1 MKIVILGGSAAGM
14 SFAAKYK
21 RNQPTD
27 DVIVIEKRSY
37 LSFGACG
44 LPYFVGNKFPNTER
58 MIARTPQQA
67 IDSGL
72 DVRMD
77 TEVVA
82 VNISEQ
88 IITVDTQGES
98 QEIPFDKLIVAT
110 GARPLIPDFA
120 ASFHVGNP
128 ERANSADSNN
138 TEHIYTLTSMEDG
151 VAVKQA
157 MLSADKP
164 RVAIIGAGFIGL
176 EVFDAAHDLGK
187 DVTIIE
193 REAHIMSRQFSPKMI
208 SDVED
213 AIRNTGTNLLT
224 NTQVEHIES
233 FTSKESGE
241 GSHEKNSY
249 LLTVSKTAANNTN
262 ETTSNSA
269 EPEYTTVQ
277 ADIVILALGFKPNTD
292 LFDLPKMPNCALL
305 VDKFGATP
313 VANIY
318 AVGDCATVHHLT
330 LDQPVY
336 LPLATT
342 ANKQARMMAD
352 RLAGKETFLD
362 GFLGSSSL
370 KVLDY
375 ELASTGISHWMANQH
390 AVPIS
395 TSIIKDKNQTDY
407 YPGQEDIKIKL
418 AYDPESKRLL
428 GGEIVGKKGAVARL
442 NALSVAITAGMTTQK
457 LGYLDFSYAP
467 PFARTWDALNVAGNV
482 SK

>member
-44 LPYFVGNKFPNTER
+44 LPYFVGDKFPNTDR
-58 MIARTPQQA
+58 MISRTPQQA

-72 DVRMD
+72 DVRIN

-82 VNISEQ
+82 VNAAEQ
-88 IITVDTQGES
+88 IITVNTQGES
-98 QEIPFDKLIVAT
+98 QDIPFDKLIIAT

-120 ASFHVGNP
+120 TSFRVGNHD
-128 ERANSADSNN
+128 RADSNS
-138 TEHIYTLTSMEDG
+138 TEHVYTLTSMEDG
-151 VAVKQA
+151 VAMKQA
-157 MLSADKP
+157 MLAVDKP

-176 EVFDAAHDLGK
+176 EMFDAAHDLGK
-187 DVTIIE
+187 DITIIE
-193 REAHIMSRQFSPKMI
+193 REAHIMSRQFSPEMI

-213 AIRNTGTNLLT
+213 AIRDTGTNLLT
-224 NTQVEHIES
+224 NTQVEHIER
-233 FTSKESGE
+233 FASKDSDE
-241 GSHEKNSY
+241 GNSEKASY
-249 LLTVSKTAANNTN
+249 LLTVSKTRSATNNTN
-262 ETTSNSA
+262 EATSHSV
-269 EPEYTTVQ
+269 EPEYITIQ
-277 ADIVILALGFKPNTD
+277 ADIVILALGFKPNTE
-292 LFDLPKMPNCALL
+292 LFDLPKMGNGALL
-305 VDKFGATP
+305 VDKFGATSVP
-313 VANIY
+313 NVY

-330 LDQPVY
+330 LDEPVY
-336 LPLATT
+336 FPLATT

-352 RLAGKETFLD
+352 KLAGKDTFLD

-375 ELASTGISHWMANQH
+375 ELASTGISHWMANQY
-390 AVPIS
+390 AVPTS
-395 TSIIKDKNQTDY
+395 TSVINDKNQTDY

-428 GGEIVGKKGAVARL
+428 GGEIVSKKGAVGRL
-442 NALSVAITAGMTTQK
+442 NALGVAITAGMTTQQ

-482 SK
+482 AK